1 MGRVKAINRL
11 WWKEAVVYQIYPKSF
26 KDSNGDGVGDL
37 GGIIEKLDYLEQLG
51 VDVVWLCPIYASP
64 HVDNGYDIS
73 DYYRIHLEFGTFE
86 QFDRLLEGLHRRG
99 MKLIMDLVVNHTSDQ
114 HRWFREACS
123 SKQNRYRN
131 YYIWHKPRRPLPAN
145 TPLSEENGQGG
156 GPDISTSRQFLPNNW
171 LSFFEGPAWQYDSS
185 SGEYYLHLFSL
196 QQPDLNWEN
205 QELREEIYTMMR
217 WWLDRGIDGFRMDVI
232 NLISKHPD
240 FPDSTDG
247 GASRIIGGEYFINGP
262 KVMQHLQEMRSKVL
276 DKYDVMTVGE
286 TPDVSPEEGLRYV
299 GGEKPLLN
307 MLFQF
312 EHMDI
317 DNGSEGYWSVGEWS
331 LVELKRILGNWQ
343 QQMARG
349 GWNSLYLNNHDQP
362 RMVSRFGD
370 DGKYRRESAKM
381 LATMIHM
388 MQGTPYIYQGEELG
402 MTNADFEDITEY
414 RDVAT
419 LNYYRRATEE
429 EGLSP
434 ESAMRVVRYRSRDN
448 GRTPMQWSDSPHAG
462 FSTGEAWIEVNRNHT
477 LINAN
482 TAVKDPDSVFNY
494 YRRLIQFRREHP
506 AVVYGSYTDLLP
518 EHEKLFVFQR
528 TGADEC
534 LLVLLNFS
542 ADTVP
547 VDLLA
552 VGTAL
557 ESSKAACQKS
567 IANYSDSPEILE
579 AGSIE
584 LTLRPY
590 EAVVYSQK

>member
-1 MGRVKAINRL
+1 MEGMRQIDRF

-37 GGIIEKLDYLEQLG
+37 GGIIEKLDYLELLG

-73 DYYRIHLEFGTFE
+73 DYYCIHPQFGTLE
-86 QFDRLLEGLHRRG
+86 QFDQLLEGLHRRG
-99 MKLIMDLVVNHTSDQ
+99 IKLIMDLVVNHTSDQ
-114 HRWFREACS
+114 HRWFREARS

-131 YYIWHKPRRPLPAN
+131 YYIWREPSRPLPPGAHGAAAKLEQSE
-145 TPLSEENGQGG
+145 LSRSPE
-156 GPDISTSRQFLPNNW
+156 FLPNNW
-171 LSFFEGPAWQYDSS
+171 LSFFEGPAWEYDRS

-205 QELREEIYTMMR
+205 PELREEIYKMMR

-240 FPDSTDG
+240 FPDSIDA
-247 GASRIIGGEYFINGP
+247 GASRITGGEHFINGP
-262 KVMQHLQEMRSKVL
+262 KVLHHLQEMREKVL
-276 DKYDVMTVGE
+276 DKYELMTVGE

-299 GGEKPLLN
+299 GGDKPLLN

-317 DNGSEGYWSVGEWS
+317 DNGADGYWSVGEWS

-343 QQMARG
+343 QQMTGR

-362 RMVSRFGD
+362 RMVSRFGN
-370 DGKYRRESAKM
+370 DGEYRCESAKM
-381 LATMIHM
+381 LATMVHM

-402 MTNADFEDITEY
+402 MTNADFEDISNY

-429 EGLSP
+429 EGLSH

-448 GRTPMQWSDSPHAG
+448 GRTPMQWSDSPNAG
-462 FSTGEAWIEVNRNHT
+462 FSTGTPWIGVNRNHAR
-477 LINAN
+477 INAVTEAGDSN
-482 TAVKDPDSVFNY
+482 SVFHY
-494 YRRLIQFRREHP
+494 YRHLIQLRREHP
-506 AVVYGSYTDLLP
+506 VVVYGSYSDLLP

-528 TGADEC
+528 SGMDER
-534 LLVLLNFS
+534 LLVILNFS
-542 ADTVP
+542 PDTVP
-547 VDLLA
+547 ADLNGA
-552 VGTAL
+552 G
-557 ESSKAACQKS
+557 KASETTKTTCKKLLG
-567 IANYSDSPEILE
+567 NYSDSPYFLE
-579 AGSIE
+579 DVNVHIK
-584 LTLRPY
+584 LRPY
-590 EAVVYSQK
+590 EAVIYSKK